1 MRRFDDGKFHN
12 GSKTY
17 LNRRE
22 DMKKIALLA
31 ITVLLL
37 CLASA
42 CAEDTKD
49 NITITTRAET
59 TGTNIT
65 LSFEKGERYTQPTKV
80 FGLIT
85 MDLTPQIAVWIEDTD
100 GRYVDTLYVTEKAGT
115 QGWMMSKKIRRPES
129 LPCWSHR
136 RGVVYPDG
144 LYMPTKENPLTDA
157 VTAAS
162 PAGNFRLM
170 TRVPKEISRFVIMA
184 EVNNPGDYNE
194 AYLKTADE
202 GSPNYSRGGV
212 SGQPSI
218 VYAATVDL
226 SSKPATVELVPVG
239 HGSPDGADGVLY
251 PDLSGLTTAK
261 DIIKRITVTAE

>member
-1 MRRFDDGKFHN
+1 MR
-12 GSKTY
+12 KT
-17 LNRRE
+17 
-22 DMKKIALLA
+22 ALLA

-37 CLASA
+37 CSVSA
-42 CAEDTKD
+42 CSEDTKD
-49 NITITTRAET
+49 NITIVTRAET
-59 TGTNIT
+59 TGADIT
-65 LSFEKGERYTQPTKV
+65 LSFKKGGHYTQPTKV
-80 FGLIT
+80 FGLIP

-100 GRYVDTLYVTEKAGT
+100 GNYIETLFVTEKAGT

-144 LYMPTKENPLTDA
+144 LFMPTRDNPLTDA

-170 TRVPKEISRFVIMA
+170 TRVPKEISRFVIMT
-184 EVNNPGDYNE
+184 EVNNPGDYND
-194 AYLKTADE
+194 AYPKTPDE

-212 SGQPSI
+212 SGQPPI
-218 VYAATVDL
+218 VFAATVDL
-226 SSKPATVELVPVG
+226 SSGPATVELVPVG
-239 HGSPDGADGVLY
+239 HGSPDGTDGTVN

-261 DIIKRITVTAE
+261 DIIRRITVSIP

>member
-1 MRRFDDGKFHN
+1 MRR
-12 GSKTY
+12 
-17 LNRRE
+17 
-22 DMKKIALLA
+22 IALLA
-31 ITVLLL
+31 IMALLL
-37 CLASA
+37 CSVTA
-42 CAEDTKD
+42 CAVDTKD
-49 NITITTRAET
+49 TVTITTMTET
-59 TGTNIT
+59 TGTDIT
-65 LSFEKGERYTQPTKV
+65 LSFEKGGHYTQQTKV
-80 FGLIT
+80 FGLIN

-100 GRYVDTLYVTEKAGT
+100 GHYVDTLYVTKKAGT

-129 LPCWSHR
+129 LPCWSHK

-144 LYMPTKENPLTDA
+144 LYMPTRENPLTDA

-162 PAGNFRLM
+162 PEGNFRLV
-170 TRVPKEISRFVIMA
+170 TKAPQALTKFVVLA

-194 AYLKTADE
+194 AYPKTPDE

-218 VYAATVDL
+218 IWAATVDL

-239 HGSPDGADGVLY
+239 HGSPGGADGGLY

-261 DIIKRITVTAE
+261 DIVRKITVSTQ